1 MPIPDLVLQTLG
13 TESTADACDRQAAE
27 RGDAEAVVDSRARLT
42 WQALAEAS
50 DRVALALLELGAERG
65 DVAFVQLPTSA
76 DLFLVRVACEKAGLV
91 LAAVPPTFGLA
102 EVRALVAHL
111 RPTVAITAGVLGD
124 QDYAALLADAAG
136 DRAFRL
142 VVRADAAPRGP
153 TLAELAARRPHAGT
167 SFLQRTRFT
176 LFERAQVAT
185 TSGSTGVP
193 KCAEVP
199 SYARALTGWCH
210 SQRFGVRPGE
220 TLAAF
225 TPLVAGTA
233 EALVYHMVP
242 RLGGRAV
249 LLERFDAAAACQVLR
264 RERAVGAVVVPTMLA
279 RLAREPANP
288 EQFPA
293 LRFLASH
300 GAALA
305 PEHAQAVE
313 ARYGARIVQA
323 YGASDYGGLA
333 ATAIDDPQD
342 VRWSTVGRPLDG
354 SELRVVDDAGRDV
367 PPGTVGRLLAR
378 GPYALGGYYHDGARS
393 REAWR
398 SGYFDLQEYAYQ
410 RPDGSYALAG
420 RARDLIIR
428 GGQNVFP
435 VDVENL
441 LARHPD
447 VAEAAVIGMPDAELG
462 ERVCAYVVPRDGR
475 PPALAA
481 LVAFLRAEGLASFKL
496 PERLEIVDRLPMV
509 PTDNKVDKRR
519 LADDVRQKL
528 AAEQNASA
536 PSGRSNL

>member
-1 MPIPDLVLQTLG
+1 V
-13 TESTADACDRQAAE
+13 E
-27 RGDAEAVVDSRARLT
+27 
-42 WQALAEAS
+42 
-50 DRVALALLELGAERG
+50 
-65 DVAFVQLPTSA
+65 
-76 DLFLVRVACEKAGLV
+76 
-91 LAAVPPTFGLA
+91 
-102 EVRALVAHL
+102 
-111 RPTVAITAGVLGD
+111 
-124 QDYAALLADAAG
+124 
-136 DRAFRL
+136 
-142 VVRADAAPRGP
+142 
-153 TLAELAARRPHAGT
+153 
-167 SFLQRTRFT
+167 
-176 LFERAQVAT
+176 
-185 TSGSTGVP
+185 
-193 KCAEVP
+193 
-199 SYARALTGWCH
+199 
-210 SQRFGVRPGE
+210 
-220 TLAAF
+220 
-225 TPLVAGTA
+225 
-233 EALVYHMVP
+233 
-242 RLGGRAV
+242 
-249 LLERFDAAAACQVLR
+249 ERF
-264 RERAVGAVVVPTMLA
+264 
-279 RLAREPANP
+279 
-288 EQFPA
+288 
-293 LRFLASH
+293 
-300 GAALA
+300 
-305 PEHAQAVE
+305 
-313 ARYGARIVQA
+313 GARIVQA

-354 SELRVVDDAGRDV
+354 SELRVVDDAGQDV

-462 ERVCAYVVPRDGR
+462 ERVCAYVVARDGR
-475 PPALAA
+475 PPTLAA